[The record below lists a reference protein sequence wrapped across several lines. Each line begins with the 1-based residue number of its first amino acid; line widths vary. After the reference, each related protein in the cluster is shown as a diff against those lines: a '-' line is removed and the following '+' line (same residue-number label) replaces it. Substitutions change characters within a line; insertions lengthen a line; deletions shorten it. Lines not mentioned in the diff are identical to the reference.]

1 MLRKNVLA
9 PVLLLACLATTG
21 FTESITE
28 KGALRNASEEA
39 LEHVLVVQ
47 NDLVDSTQGSRI
59 DFSAPLNGEKL
70 WLAEQLHDDHGFN
83 HRHHHHHH
91 PSPGPPGP
99 PQPPPVEDPGSG
111 PPTPPPPPPVT
122 DPGGSG
128 PPTLPPPPP
137 VTDPGGSGPPTLPP
151 PPPVIDP
158 GGSGPPDTPPPP
170 PGVDLGG
177 SGPVNPPSPAS
188 VPEPASFILLA
199 TGLMALWRS
208 ASAAAERRK

>member
-1 MLRKNVLA
+1 MIPKNVLA
-9 PVLLLACLATTG
+9 LALLLACLSTSALA
-21 FTESITE
+21 ESIRERGTL
-28 KGALRNASEEA
+28 KSASEEV
-39 LEHVLVVQ
+39 LEHSILAVQ
-47 NDLVDSTQGSRI
+47 NQFGESAEGSRI

-70 WLAEQLHDDHGFN
+70 WLAEQLHEDHGFN

-91 PSPGPPGP
+91 HPPGPPGP
-99 PQPPPVEDPGSG
+99 PQPPPVENPGSG

-137 VTDPGGSGPPTLPP
+137 V
-151 PPPVIDP
+151 IDP
-158 GGSGPPDTPPPP
+158 GRSGPPDTPLPPP
-170 PGVDLGG
+170 VVDLGG
-177 SGPVNPPSPAS
+177 SGPVNPPSPTS
-188 VPEPASFILLA
+188 VPEPDSFILLA